1 MLTNPTINVINNILI
16 TPTNTLFKRIF
27 VLDIGNTPKYSI
39 VLSFSSFNTILD
51 PNSAE
56 YIPIPSIT
64 NINPSDVYHPDY
76 LDKSII
82 SILNISNISG
92 ENPSNISLILFD
104 DEIILGYKIIIII
117 YIIEIIPV
125 HINNDLKLSLNSF
138 LNNILF
144 LLIIQHEYIF

>member
-16 TPTNTLFKRIF
+16 TPTNTFVKRIF

-64 NINPSDVYHPDY
+64 NINPSYVYHPEY

-82 SILNISNISG
+82 SILNICNNSG
-92 ENPSNISLILFD
+92 ENPSNISLMLFD

-138 LNNILF
+138 LNNILS